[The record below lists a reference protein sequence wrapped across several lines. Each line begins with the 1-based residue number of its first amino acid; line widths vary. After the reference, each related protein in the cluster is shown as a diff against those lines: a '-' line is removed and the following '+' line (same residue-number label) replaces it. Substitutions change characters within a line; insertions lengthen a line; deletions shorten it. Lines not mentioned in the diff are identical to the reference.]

1 MSADGSCSFH
11 SFHSLVVCSDV
22 ETFSSLDLLP
32 STLISIILTE
42 SGLIYGELSNSFNI
56 CKNHLSSI
64 QEKNRLRRRG
74 KCCGI
79 PQHLASHQLRNQK
92 RSGKQKADRQ
102 MTIHQVEDINR
113 KYGTILPVGT
123 RKYATCTDVYTCI
136 YSCINPMFH

>member
-56 CKNHLSSI
+56 CKFNPREKSPA
-64 QEKNRLRRRG
+64 QEREMLRDSAAFSVSPVKKSKKVG
-74 KCCGI
+74 KTKG
-79 PQHLASHQLRNQK
+79 R
-92 RSGKQKADRQ
+92 
-102 MTIHQVEDINR
+102 
-113 KYGTILPVGT
+113 
-123 RKYATCTDVYTCI
+123 
-136 YSCINPMFH
+136 